1 MKKLFPL
8 AILAVLFVTLYS
20 CGIGVTAKSAEPTAN
35 KFYELLKERNYDK
48 IELIIDDAAGP
59 KEDWIKVLQDQE
71 VLGNLKSFKKKTGFH
86 TSINNGV
93 TTVELNYVCE
103 YDNGTTDE
111 KLMLKKV
118 DKGFKLAGYEYK
130 ARQ

>member
-1 MKKLFPL
+1 MALMATLF
-8 AILAVLFVTLYS
+8 IGSYG
-20 CGIGVTAKSAEPTAN
+20 CGFGVTAKSAEPTAN
-35 KFYELLKERNYDK
+35 KFYELLKDRDYDK

-59 KEDWIKVLQDQE
+59 KEDWIKVLKEQE
-71 VLGNLKSFKKKTGFH
+71 VLGNLKSYKKKMGFH

-93 TTVELNYVCE
+93 TTVELDYECE
-103 YDNGTTDE
+103 YDNATTDE